1 MYVSRLFHGISL
13 PVLTGAIV
21 TGFVLCTSFVLFSI
35 TQSELR
41 ANEVNMAIARQER
54 AIKAAATIVSQKSQ
68 GVELVWSG
76 DDKLERI
83 VAGGLPD
90 VNDHRLVNEI
100 TRVTEALA
108 TIFAYSEADN
118 DFIRI
123 STTVKKKD
131 GSRAVGTKLGKSSA
145 AYDPVM
151 QGKAY
156 YGEANILDIPYFTAY
171 QPIFNKSGKITGVLF
186 TGVAKA
192 SITAIADSVT
202 NSIMRSSAILTITL
216 AVLGFIIA
224 RWLISPLTLFAEMV
238 RKANFSDC
246 NCRIPFTERN
256 NELGRIARA
265 FEHFRNSI
273 TERTQKL
280 DRLQKETA
288 QSQEREQERL
298 RHFEE
303 ATRGFRSSITAVVS
317 ALAGQVEQL
326 KASAGTLSE
335 AAETSTF
342 EAANAASVS
351 QSAADNSQAVS
362 AATEELSFSIKDIAG
377 QAHRTNAVVEVASK
391 EAARTNQDVAGLASA
406 AEEIGSIVAVIRGIA
421 DQTNLLALNA
431 SIEAA
436 RAGEHGRGFAVVADE
451 VSKLAD
457 RSSASTKEIEALIKE
472 SVKNVTHGVNMAK
485 GSQEVMEK
493 IRVASQKVRDVI
505 NGLTDSMAQQVN
517 AVKEMTAALGNVT
530 EMSQNISAATEEQ
543 TTTARQVSGAVE
555 SVSEVTQSAASAAE
569 QMSAATEQ
577 LAGLAQELQRMVAQF
592 KISAEDVKAA
602 QFAATNA
609 PALSS
614 SAA

>member
-431 SIEAA
+431 TIEAA
-436 RAGEHGRGFAVVADE
+436 RAGESGRGFAVVAAEVKELSAQTAKATDAIADQIHAIQSSTSTAVGAIQSVSGKVAEIQAFTGAIAAAVEQQTAAAEEIASNVAAAAEASEKASASSSE
-451 VSKLAD
+451 VSK
-457 RSSASTKEIEALIKE
+457 
-472 SVKNVTHGVNMAK
+472 
-485 GSQEVMEK
+485 
-493 IRVASQKVRDVI
+493 
-505 NGLTDSMAQQVN
+505 
-517 AVKEMTAALGNVT
+517 TAAQT
-530 EMSQNISAATEEQ
+530 KQQAA
-543 TTTARQVSGAVE
+543 
-555 SVSEVTQSAASAAE
+555 SVSNVSS
-569 QMSAATEQ
+569 Q
-577 LAGLAQELQRMVAQF
+577 LAEVSTQLSKAVNDFLAAIAGDIAESRHRGAHEIQQGDEF
-592 KISAEDVKAA
+592 ISFAEAA
-602 QFAATNA
+602 
-609 PALSS
+609 
-614 SAA
+614 